1 MIYHAITE
9 KAVKMPEICLDCL
22 IIHDDAINNIK
33 LLAEKIT
40 NKI

>member
-1 MIYHAITE
+1 MINHAITE
-9 KAVKMPEICLDCL
+9 KAVKMLEMCLDCL
-22 IIHDDAINNIK
+22 IIHDDTTNNIK